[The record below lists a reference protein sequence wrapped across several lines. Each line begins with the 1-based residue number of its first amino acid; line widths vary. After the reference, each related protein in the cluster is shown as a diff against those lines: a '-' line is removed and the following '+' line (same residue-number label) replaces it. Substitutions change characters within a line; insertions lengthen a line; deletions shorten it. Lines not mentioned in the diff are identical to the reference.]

1 VGARLG
7 EKASGMQIQV
17 GHRPRCKSPM
27 KRRLPPPVPSSN
39 RSRTLSSPLPPPDHL
54 ESDTDACSNGS
65 KSKPY
70 FCIAAS
76 AASLRA
82 APSRRAYS
90 ATAKHSHSYA
100 PVRHRRCPLT
110 VGNNSACY
118 RTRGHPQDLVTA
130 ICCGLRV
137 GKLPSEAL
145 RVHPIDSSSYSTAL
159 HFFRLSS
166 LLFHPP
172 ARLSARCA
180 VVYLC

>member
-1 VGARLG
+1 VQKPN
-7 EKASGMQIQV
+7 EKAAASPSLIIQ
-17 GHRPRCKSPM
+17 SE
-27 KRRLPPPVPSSN
+27 
-39 RSRTLSSPLPPPDHL
+39 LSSPPDHL

-65 KSKPY
+65 NSKPY

-82 APSRRAYS
+82 ALSRRAYP

-166 LLFHPP
+166 PLSP
-172 ARLSARCA
+172 ARPA
-180 VVYLC
+180 LCQMRGRVSLLTAPH